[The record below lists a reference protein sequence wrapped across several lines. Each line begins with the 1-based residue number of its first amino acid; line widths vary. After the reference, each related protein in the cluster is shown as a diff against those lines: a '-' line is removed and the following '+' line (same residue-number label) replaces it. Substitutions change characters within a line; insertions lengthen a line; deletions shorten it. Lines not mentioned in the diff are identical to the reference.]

1 MDNFFSYR
9 DEELYFHHSLDKTPC
24 PSDFVAHTHDM
35 FELYYCISGK
45 GVFHVEGN
53 AYPLQDGMLMLM
65 RPTESHYTEIDP
77 AHPYHRM
84 ALHFRQEL
92 LPFDASDVLLR
103 PFLLREDGQY
113 NAFLPQ
119 DFADDTYRRLLH
131 NMVRPTTHV
140 RMQILLHLPPLLFEV
155 ERAADKR
162 MQDAASAPTTAI
174 YRIIRHINEHL
185 FEDLTLGT
193 VCERFFISRSQLCR
207 SFKRATGSTVWE
219 YVQTK
224 RLIAAKEQIR
234 HGTAATDAAAACGF
248 HDYSA
253 FYRAY
258 HKAFGTPPIRQKS
271 TPQ

>member
-92 LPFDASDVLLR
+92 LPFDASDILLR

-113 NAFLPQ
+113 NAFLPP

-131 NMVRPTTHV
+131 NMVRPTAHV
-140 RMQILLHLPPLLFEV
+140 RMQILLYLHRCFLKWSVPPTSGRRMPHLHRLPPSI
-155 ERAADKR
+155 
-162 MQDAASAPTTAI
+162 ASSATSTSI
-174 YRIIRHINEHL
+174 CLRI
-185 FEDLTLGT
+185 
-193 VCERFFISRSQLCR
+193 
-207 SFKRATGSTVWE
+207 
-219 YVQTK
+219 
-224 RLIAAKEQIR
+224 
-234 HGTAATDAAAACGF
+234 
-248 HDYSA
+248 
-253 FYRAY
+253 
-258 HKAFGTPPIRQKS
+258 
-271 TPQ
+271 

>member
-9 DEELYFHHSLDKTPC
+9 DEELYFHHSLDQTPC

-155 ERAADKR
+155 ERAADRR

-258 HKAFGTPPIRQKS
+258 RKAFGAPPIRQKNA
-271 TPQ
+271 PQ